1 MNVYI
6 KKHFSIFLILIFI
19 LSLSLIFV
27 ACEKNEGEKTIT
39 LVIGEG
45 DTQKVF
51 KDYKTNS
58 SFLIGV
64 LDELKESKE
73 ITYTATES
81 IYGAYL
87 TEINGIVAV
96 GDNFICIL
104 TTVAQYQ
111 DSTDWKIE
119 KSFED
124 KTYVSAILGV
134 SDLSLVDGAGYMIVL
149 V

>member
-6 KKHFSIFLILIFI
+6 KKHISIFLILIFI

-27 ACEKNEGEKTIT
+27 GCDKNEGEKTIT

-51 KDYKTNS
+51 KNYKTNS
-58 SFLIGV
+58 SFLLGM
-64 LDELKESKE
+64 LDELKESEE

-87 TEINGIVAV
+87 TEINGTVAT
-96 GDNFICIL
+96 GENYICIL
-104 TTVAQYQ
+104 TTLTEYQ
-111 DSTDWKIE
+111 NSTNWKIE
-119 KSFED
+119 KTFED

-134 SDLSLVDGAGYMIVL
+134 SDLNIVDGAGYMIVL